1 MALDLFDLTKKRA
14 KLSPNKIA
22 FEDLQTGKT
31 RTYLEVENRTARFA
45 ALLKGKG
52 VTPSDRVAVICRG
65 RTEFFE
71 LLFACAKLGAV
82 LVPLNWRMPASELA
96 PIISDCAPRIIVY
109 GREDETTAKDL
120 AQHNCTHINLDAP
133 GFEAALL
140 QCKKIQYRDVWPGGD
155 TWYLLY
161 TSGTTGTP
169 KAVIQTYQMALVNAV
184 NIGQAIHINSND
196 CTLNFL
202 PLFHTAGINLHT
214 LPTFMNGGQ
223 IKLLDGF
230 DVDRVIKILAS
241 GEIDTFFGV
250 PAVYQ
255 ALAEHKDFENTNLD
269 KVRSFGCGGAPM
281 PDILVQKFA
290 EKGALVCNGMGMTET
305 GPTLFLMDAEHVTT
319 KIGSVGKPQILSAVR
334 LVGSDGLTVKTGEP
348 GELEISGSGI
358 TPGYFQNAD
367 ETKKAFT
374 NDGWLKSGDIAR
386 QDKDGYYYIV
396 GRTKDMY
403 ISGGENVFPIE
414 IENILAAHPS
424 ILEAAVIGVPDT
436 KWGEVGHAFIMLRSG
451 SKLDISKTQAF
462 CKQQLAS
469 FKVPKHFTV
478 VADFPRTAA
487 GKIRKHL
494 LNVSGDT

>member
-1 MALDLFDLTKKRA
+1 RWDSLGEFLALAASLEH
-14 KLSPNKIA
+14 LS
-22 FEDLQTGKT
+22 
-31 RTYLEVENRTARFA
+31 V
-45 ALLKGKG
+45 
-52 VTPSDRVAVICRG
+52 
-65 RTEFFE
+65 
-71 LLFACAKLGAV
+71 
-82 LVPLNWRMPASELA
+82 
-96 PIISDCAPRIIVY
+96 
-109 GREDETTAKDL
+109 
-120 AQHNCTHINLDAP
+120 
-133 GFEAALL
+133 
-140 QCKKIQYRDVWPGGD
+140 
-155 TWYLLY
+155 
-161 TSGTTGTP
+161 TTGNT
-169 KAVIQTYQMALVNAV
+169 KAQVLA
-184 NIGQAIHINSND
+184 D
-196 CTLNFL
+196 TLDKATGMFL
-202 PLFHTAGINLHT
+202 D
-214 LPTFMNGGQ
+214 MNKSPSRKVGE
-223 IKLLDGF
+223 LDNRGSHF
-230 DVDRVIKILAS
+230 YLAMYW
-241 GEIDTFFGV
+241 
-250 PAVYQ
+250 AQ

-358 TPGYFQNAD
+358 TPGYFQNSD

-386 QDKDGYYYIV
+386 QDEDGYYYIV

-403 ISGGENVFPIE
+403 ISGGENIFPIE

-424 ILEAAVIGVPDT
+424 ILEAAVIGVPDV

-451 SKLDISKTQAF
+451 SELDIAKTQAF

-469 FKVPKHFTV
+469 FKIPKHFTV